1 MSNDSEMRFVRRMGL
16 DFGSPGPARFE
27 CKGCGTPYELDRQ
40 VCTECGGCCIGYRDS
55 WLERELGE
63 RASRPRTY

>member
-1 MSNDSEMRFVRRMGL
+1 MG
-16 DFGSPGPARFE
+16 FGSPDSARFE

-40 VCTECGGCCIGYRDS
+40 VCAECGGCCIGYRDS

-63 RASRPRTY
+63 RASRSRTY